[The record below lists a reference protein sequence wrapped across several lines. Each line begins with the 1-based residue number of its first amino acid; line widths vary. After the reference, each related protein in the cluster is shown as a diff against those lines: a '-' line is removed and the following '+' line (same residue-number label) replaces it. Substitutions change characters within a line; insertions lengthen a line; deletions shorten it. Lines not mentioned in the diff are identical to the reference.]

1 MGSKKKGQGQK
12 GIRETTPKKS
22 TDLAKAI
29 KDEANSIQKKM
40 NEDAQRIRDNPSQI
54 KTDINRIEIPGKVRE
69 QLNSRNVLM
78 DKASDLAKT
87 IKDEADEVQ
96 ERMNEDAQSIRDNLK
111 SDNLKEKFNQIKT
124 NLKKIETPAASFI
137 WVPILIGIMTYLV
150 CCFSLCGENDSC
162 GPILLT
168 FPFLISKKALCW
180 CLLQIINLLKKVP
193 CEEDTK
199 LLSPPPVKEKITE
212 LAKVFQEEETQD
224 NLLTFWIPIVLGVL
238 FGILI
243 IGGAIAGFM
252 KWMINRQNN
261 QTLLRINDEGN
272 WVYGSNVQERAALT
286 AEEGKKT
293 RVGETK

>member
-1 MGSKKKGQGQK
+1 MGPKKKGQGQK
-12 GIRETTPKKS
+12 GKKETTS
-22 TDLAKAI
+22 TDLAKTI
-29 KDEANSIQKKM
+29 KDEANSIQEKM
-40 NEDAQRIRDNPSQI
+40 NEDAQRIRDNPNQI
-54 KTDINRIEIPGKVRE
+54 KTNIKKIDIPGKVRE
-69 QLNSRNVLM
+69 QLNSRDVLM
-78 DKASDLAKT
+78 DKASDLSET
-87 IKDEADEVQ
+87 IKDEAFAVHEK
-96 ERMNEDAQSIRDNLK
+96 MNKDAQSIRDHLER
-111 SDNLKEKFNQIKT
+111 DNLKEKFHQIKA
-124 NLKKIETPAASFI
+124 NIMKVGIPAASF
-137 WVPILIGIMTYLV
+137 LIGIITYLI
-150 CCFSLCGENDSC
+150 CCFSLCEENDFC

-212 LAKVFQEEETQD
+212 LAEVFQEEETQD
-224 NLLTFWIPIVLGVL
+224 DLLTFWIPIVVGVL

-252 KWMINRQNN
+252 KWMINRNN
-261 QTLLRINDEGN
+261 QTLLRINNEGK

-293 RVGETK
+293 PVGETK